1 MDLPRKSALWTM
13 IAGCRIPALLVAC
26 ALLFPPCLCQAARQV
41 SLTWDANKES
51 TLKGYRVFY
60 RLAGGTYNYDHP
72 LWDDS
77 ATTCTL
83 IGLDESVDY
92 AFVVRA
98 YDIYG
103 NESADSEEVWLH
115 AVSDTDTDSQ
125 DPEPIPDPEPDPE
138 PEPDPT
144 PIQPEQPL
152 ATVPQN
158 DAQDVFLTPVLQAS
172 VFASANPADHHL
184 ESHWVIT
191 RISDNRCVFDM
202 TSTVFL
208 TDLDVPPLVLEANTW
223 YRWSVCFIGSQGTI
237 SAWSESSRFQTGD
250 AGLDV
255 NGDGIPDDQEVGSG
269 IDLDG
274 NAVDDAEQTDL
285 CCVNVQEGVGQMA
298 ICAPADSGVTRITA
312 MESTDLASI
321 EGASTLPYELPLGL
335 VSFRLELEETGGIA
349 RVQIHFS
356 EPAPLAARWVKYDT
370 VNGWQDYSAHAVFAN
385 DRRSAEIEI
394 EDGGFGDVDGV
405 ANGIVIDPSGFA
417 VATGNSVAETD
428 DARSLTTASSSSSGG
443 GGGGGC
449 FISQLWP

>member
-1 MDLPRKSALWTM
+1 M

-41 SLTWDANKES
+41 SLRWDPNFP
-51 TLKGYRVFY
+51 TPGGYRVFV
-60 RLAGGTYNYDHP
+60 RQSGQAYNYAHP
-72 LWDDS
+72 IWEGQ

-83 IGLDESVDY
+83 IALEEETAY
-92 AFVVRA
+92 YFVVRA
-98 YDIYG
+98 YEG
-103 NESADSEEVWLH
+103 TLESADSEEVWLL
-115 AVSDTDTDSQ
+115 AVSDPGTQTQ

-138 PEPDPT
+138 PEPEPEPEPDPT

-152 ATVPQN
+152 ASVPQN
-158 DAQDVFLTPVLQAS
+158 NAQDVFLTPVLQAS
-172 VFASANPADHHL
+172 VFTSANPADQHL
-184 ESHWVIT
+184 ESRWMIT
-191 RISDNRCVFDM
+191 RIRDNRCVFDI

-208 TDLDVPPLVLEANTW
+208 TELDVPPLVLEANTW
-223 YRWSVCFIGSQGTI
+223 YRWSVRFTGSQGTI
-237 SAWSESSRFQTGD
+237 SAWSASSRFQTGD
-250 AGLDV
+250 AGLDL

-298 ICAPADSGVTRITA
+298 ICAPADSGVARITA

-321 EGASTLPYELPLGL
+321 GGASTLPYELPLGL

-349 RVQIHFS
+349 RVHVHFS
-356 EPAPLAARWVKYDT
+356 EPAPQAARWVKYDT

-417 VATGNSVAETD
+417 VATGNSVPETD
-428 DARSLTTASSSSSGG
+428 DARSLTTVSPSSSGG
-443 GGGGGC
+443 GGGGGGC
-449 FISQLWP
+449 FIGQLWP